1 MVEART
7 ELSKKVALIA
17 GSFISGISSIELLKA
32 IKTKINADVKTYA
45 LPDGYGN
52 IYEASEDLECFKI
65 DEAVVLDERG
75 DEKLLKYL
83 RYDDKVLVSF
93 SSIIN
98 YKMKGDLSSTS
109 YLAGALVK
117 KLINMGEKNIVISI
131 GGSGVNDAAVG
142 FLRAMGV
149 KFYNTIGEEITETRE
164 IYKIKSFDTTQMDAL
179 LEGVNFYV
187 LKYSKTRFI
196 GYRGTTYQNRLIK
209 DNLILEIFE
218 RNMEN
223 YQYLLQNTFNFKV
236 KSVEAAGAGGGSMLS
251 LVTFLKAK
259 VLDLGEFLEK
269 YFNFDNIIEKSDI
282 IILVDDYLSL
292 KLRKESFRSVILD
305 KVKKYDKKI
314 IGLALDAEEE
324 KPSFIESGF
333 IRMIDL
339 RYESESLDRAANI
352 INNYIKGE
360 DDMAYKE
367 EALKFHEEKRGK
379 LEITPKVEVNNAH
392 DLALAYTPG
401 VAEPCKLIHEDPE
414 LQYKY
419 TAKGNLIAVV
429 TDGSAVLGLGNIGSR
444 AGMPVMEGKSI
455 LFKKFGGVDAF
466 PIMLDTQDVDEI
478 VNTVKNI
485 APGFGGI
492 NLEDISAPRCFEIER
507 KLDEM
512 LDIPVFHDDQYGTAI
527 VVTAALINACKL
539 IKKDYQ
545 DLKVVINGSGAAGIA
560 IAYMMLNLGVKNIL
574 ICDSKGIIYR
584 GNEKNNW
591 IKKEIA
597 EKTNLDNEQ
606 GTLKDAMVGAD
617 VFIGVSAPGVLTK
630 DMVKTMNKDA
640 VVFAMANP
648 VPEIYP
654 DEAKEA
660 GAKIVGTGRS
670 DFANQINN
678 SLAFPGIFRGAL
690 DRRAK
695 TITFDMKVAA
705 AHAIA
710 DLVDDKDLS
719 EEHIMP
725 DMFDERVPKAVAK
738 AVYHAYQE

>member
-1 MVEART
+1 M
-7 ELSKKVALIA
+7 SKKVALIA
-17 GSFISGISSIELLKA
+17 GSFISGISSLELLKA
-32 IKTKINADVKTYA
+32 IEGKIDADVDIYA

-52 IYEASEDLECFKI
+52 IYEATEDLKSFKVEELTVMN
-65 DEAVVLDERG
+65 EAGE
-75 DEKLLKYL
+75 EKLLKYL
-83 RYDDKVLVSF
+83 RHDDRVIVSF
-93 SSIIN
+93 SSIVN
-98 YKMKGDLSSTS
+98 YKMKGELNSTS

-117 KLINMGEKNIVISI
+117 KLIESGEKKITISV

-149 KFYNTIGEEITETRE
+149 KFYNVLDEEVTETRD
-164 IYKIKSFDTTQMDAL
+164 IYKIKRFDTTELDKL
-179 LEGVNFYV
+179 IKGVDFIV
-187 LKYSKTRFI
+187 FKYSKTRFI

-223 YQYLLQNTFNFKV
+223 FQYLLQNHFDFKV

-251 LVTFLKAK
+251 LIKFLNAK
-259 VLDLGEFLEK
+259 VVDLGEFLEK
-269 YFNFDNIIEKSDI
+269 YFNFDNITQKSDI

-292 KLRKESFRSVILD
+292 KLRKESFRALVLN
-305 KVKKYDKKI
+305 KAKQYDKEI

-324 KPSFIESGF
+324 KASFIEQGF
-333 IRMIDL
+333 TRMIDL
-339 RYESESLDRAANI
+339 TYDSESLDRAAKI
-352 INNYIKGE
+352 INNYLKGE

-379 LEITPKVEVNNAH
+379 LEVVPKVEVNNAH

-455 LFKKFGGVDAF
+455 LFKKFGNVDAF

-539 IKKDYQ
+539 IKKEYA

-591 IKKEIA
+591 IKAEIA
-597 EKTNLDNEQ
+597 EKTNPNNEQ

-660 GAKIVGTGRS
+660 GAKVVGTGRS
-670 DFANQINN
+670 DFPNQINN

-710 DLVDDKDLS
+710 GLVSDEDLTAS
-719 EEHIMP
+719 HIMP
-725 DMFDERVPKAVAK
+725 DMFDERVPKVVAK
-738 AVYHAYQE
+738 AVYDAYRE

>member
-1 MVEART
+1 M
-7 ELSKKVALIA
+7 SKKVALIA
-17 GSFISGISSIELLKA
+17 GSFISGISSLELLKA
-32 IKTKINADVKTYA
+32 IEGKIDADVDIYA

-52 IYEASEDLECFKI
+52 IYEATEDLDSFTVETLTVM
-65 DEAVVLDERG
+65 DEAGEEHD
-75 DEKLLKYL
+75 LKYL
-83 RYDDKVLVSF
+83 RFDEHVLVSF
-93 SSIIN
+93 SN
-98 YKMKGDLSSTS
+98 VVEYKRKGELSSTS

-117 KLINMGEKNIVISI
+117 KLIERGEKKITISI
-131 GGSGVNDAAVG
+131 GGSGVNDAAIG

-149 KFYNTIGEEITETRE
+149 KFYNVLDEEVTETRD
-164 IYKIKSFDTTQMDAL
+164 IYKIKSFDTTELDAL
-179 LEGVNFYV
+179 VRGVDFSV

-223 YQYLLQNTFNFKV
+223 FQYLLQNHFGFKV

-251 LVTFLKAK
+251 LVKFLNAK
-259 VLDLGEFLEK
+259 VVDLGDFLEK
-269 YFNFDNIIEKSDI
+269 YFNFDNIAQKSDI

-292 KLRKESFRSVILD
+292 KLRKESFRALVLN
-305 KVKKYDKKI
+305 KAKEYDKEI

-324 KPSFIESGF
+324 KASFIEQGF
-333 IRMIDL
+333 TRMIDL
-339 RYESESLDRAANI
+339 TYDSESLDRAANI
-352 INNYIKGE
+352 INNYLKGE

-379 LEITPKVEVNNAH
+379 LEVVPKVEVNNAH

-401 VAEPCKLIHEDPE
+401 VAEPCKLIHEDSE

-429 TDGSAVLGLGNIGSR
+429 TDGSAVLGLGNIGSK

-455 LFKKFGGVDAF
+455 LFKKFGNVDAF

-539 IKKDYQ
+539 VKKDYA

-574 ICDSKGIIYR
+574 VCDSKGIIYR

-591 IKKEIA
+591 IKAEIA
-597 EKTNLDNEQ
+597 EKTNPDNEE

-640 VVFAMANP
+640 IVFAMANP

-705 AHAIA
+705 ANAIA
-710 DLVDDKDLS
+710 DLVDDKDLTVD
-719 EEHIMP
+719 HIMP

>member
-1 MVEART
+1 M
-7 ELSKKVALIA
+7 SKKVALIA
-17 GSFISGISSIELLKA
+17 GSFISGISSLELLKA
-32 IKTKINADVKTYA
+32 IEGKIDADVDIYA

-52 IYEASEDLECFKI
+52 IYEATEDLDSFTVETARVM
-65 DEAVVLDERG
+65 DEAGEEHD
-75 DEKLLKYL
+75 LKYL
-83 RYDDKVLVSF
+83 RFDEHVLVSF
-93 SSIIN
+93 SN
-98 YKMKGDLSSTS
+98 VVEYKVKGDLSSTS

-117 KLINMGEKNIVISI
+117 KLIERGEKKITISI
-131 GGSGVNDAAVG
+131 GGSGVNDAAIG

-149 KFYNTIGEEITETRE
+149 KFYNVLDEEVTETRD
-164 IYKIKSFDTTQMDAL
+164 IYKIKHFDTTELDSL
-179 LEGVNFYV
+179 VDGVDFSV

-223 YQYLLQNTFNFKV
+223 FQYLLQNHFGFKV

-251 LVTFLKAK
+251 LVKFLNAK
-259 VLDLGEFLEK
+259 VVDLGDFLEK
-269 YFNFDNIIEKSDI
+269 YFNFDNIAQKSDI

-292 KLRKESFRSVILD
+292 KLRKESFRALVLN
-305 KVKKYDKKI
+305 KAKEYDKEI

-324 KPSFIESGF
+324 KASFIEQGF
-333 IRMIDL
+333 TRMIDL
-339 RYESESLDRAANI
+339 TYDSESLDRAANI
-352 INNYIKGE
+352 INNYLKGE

-379 LEITPKVEVNNAH
+379 LEVVPKVEVNNAH

-401 VAEPCKLIHEDPE
+401 VAEPCKLIHDDPE

-429 TDGSAVLGLGNIGSR
+429 TDGSAVLGLGNIGSK

-455 LFKKFGGVDAF
+455 LFKKFGNVDAF

-539 IKKDYQ
+539 VKKDYA

-574 ICDSKGIIYR
+574 VCDSKGIIYR

-591 IKKEIA
+591 IKAEIA
-597 EKTNLDNEQ
+597 EKTNPDNQE

-640 VVFAMANP
+640 IVFAMANP

-710 DLVDDKDLS
+710 DLVEDKDLTVD
-719 EEHIMP
+719 HIMP

>member
-1 MVEART
+1 M
-7 ELSKKVALIA
+7 SKKVALIA

-32 IKTKINADVKTYA
+32 IQGKIDADVDIYA

-52 IYEASEDLECFKI
+52 IYEATEDLKSFKVEELTVMN
-65 DEAVVLDERG
+65 EAGE
-75 DEKLLKYL
+75 EKLLKYL
-83 RYDDKVLVSF
+83 RHDDRVIVSF
-93 SSIIN
+93 SSIVN
-98 YKMKGDLSSTS
+98 YKMKGELNSTS

-117 KLINMGEKNIVISI
+117 KLIESGEKKITISV

-149 KFYNTIGEEITETRE
+149 KFYNVLDEEVTETRD
-164 IYKIKSFDTTQMDAL
+164 IYKIKRFDTTELDKL
-179 LEGVNFYV
+179 IKGVDFIV
-187 LKYSKTRFI
+187 FKYSKTRFI

-223 YQYLLQNTFNFKV
+223 FQYLLQNHFDFKV

-251 LVTFLKAK
+251 LIKFLNAK
-259 VLDLGEFLEK
+259 VVDLGEFLEK
-269 YFNFDNIIEKSDI
+269 YFNFDNITQKSDI

-292 KLRKESFRSVILD
+292 KLRKESFRALVLN
-305 KVKKYDKKI
+305 KAKQYDKEI

-324 KPSFIESGF
+324 KASFIEQGF
-333 IRMIDL
+333 TRMIDL
-339 RYESESLDRAANI
+339 TYDSESLDRAAKI
-352 INNYIKGE
+352 INNYLKGE

-379 LEITPKVEVNNAH
+379 LEVVPKVEVNNAH

-455 LFKKFGGVDAF
+455 LFKKFGNVDAF

-539 IKKDYQ
+539 IKKEYA

-591 IKKEIA
+591 IKAEIA
-597 EKTNLDNEQ
+597 EKTNPNNEQ

-660 GAKIVGTGRS
+660 GAKVVGTGRS
-670 DFANQINN
+670 DFPNQINN

-710 DLVDDKDLS
+710 GLVSDEDLTAS
-719 EEHIMP
+719 HIMP
-725 DMFDERVPKAVAK
+725 DMFDERVPKVVAK
-738 AVYHAYQE
+738 AVYDAYRE

>member
-1 MVEART
+1 M
-7 ELSKKVALIA
+7 SKKVALIA
-17 GSFISGISSIELLKA
+17 GSFISGISSLELLKA
-32 IKTKINADVKTYA
+32 IEGKIDADVDIYA

-52 IYEASEDLECFKI
+52 IYEATEDLDSFTVEELTVM
-65 DEAVVLDERG
+65 DEAGE
-75 DEKLLKYL
+75 EHTLKYL
-83 RYDDKVLVSF
+83 RFDEHVLVSF
-93 SSIIN
+93 SN
-98 YKMKGDLSSTS
+98 VVEYKLKGDLSSTS

-117 KLINMGEKNIVISI
+117 KLIERGEKKITISI
-131 GGSGVNDAAVG
+131 GGSGVNDAAIG

-149 KFYNTIGEEITETRE
+149 KFYNVLDEEVTQTRD
-164 IYKIKSFDTTQMDAL
+164 IYKIKRFDTTELDAL
-179 LEGVNFYV
+179 ISGVDFSV

-223 YQYLLQNTFNFKV
+223 FQYLLQNHFGFKV

-251 LVTFLKAK
+251 LVKFLNAK
-259 VLDLGEFLEK
+259 VVDLGDFLEK
-269 YFNFDNIIEKSDI
+269 YFNFDNIAQKSDI

-292 KLRKESFRSVILD
+292 KLRKESFRALVLN
-305 KVKKYDKKI
+305 KAKEYDKEI

-324 KPSFIESGF
+324 KASFIEQGF
-333 IRMIDL
+333 TRMIDL
-339 RYESESLDRAANI
+339 TYDSESLDRAANI
-352 INNYIKGE
+352 INNYLKGE

-379 LEITPKVEVNNAH
+379 LEVVPKVEVNNAH

-401 VAEPCKLIHEDPE
+401 VAEPCKLIHEDEE

-429 TDGSAVLGLGNIGSR
+429 TDGSAVLGLGNIGAK

-455 LFKKFGGVDAF
+455 LFKKFGNVDAF

-539 IKKDYQ
+539 IKKDYA

-574 ICDSKGIIYR
+574 VCDSKGIIYR

-591 IKKEIA
+591 IKAEIA
-597 EKTNLDNEQ
+597 EKTNPDNQE

-630 DMVKTMNKDA
+630 DMVKSMNKDA
-640 VVFAMANP
+640 IVFAMANP

-710 DLVDDKDLS
+710 DLVDDKDLTVD
-719 EEHIMP
+719 HIMP